1 MAKQLYEP
9 GQMVETSIVAITDD
23 TIFLDLG
30 LKSEGILARSELADE
45 NGNLS
50 VQVGDKIK
58 VYFLKNN
65 YEELH
70 FTTKLSGKDTNT
82 DVLENAWKN
91 GIPVEGHVTQ
101 EIKGGFEVMIGS
113 SRAFCPYSQMGYK
126 KRDEPS
132 AYVGRHL
139 SFIITEYKND
149 GKDVLVSNRQIG
161 EKEYADSLKK
171 LAETIKEGAI
181 VEGTVESIE
190 KFGAFVDVNGFRVLL
205 PISEMARERVTNAA
219 DIVQVGQKITAK
231 VLKADWNTERVSISL
246 KELIADPWDS
256 VMKTHFVGQKIEGE
270 ISRVADFG
278 VFVNLSKGI
287 DGLVHISEL
296 EGISAST
303 NIKKI
308 YQPGQKMS
316 VVIEKIDASAR
327 RISLKPASS
336 AEQDK
341 TAEKYLS
348 SQDDDGETYNPFAAL
363 LKK

>member
-1 MAKQLYEP
+1 MKNTFEIGEP
-9 GQMVETSIVAITDD
+9 VELEIVAISD
-23 TIFLDLG
+23 TTVFLDLNA
-30 LKSEGILARSELADE
+30 KSEGVLDREELADE
-45 NGNLS
+45 EGNVS
-50 VQVGDKIK
+50 VKEGDKIK
-58 VYFLKNN
+58 VYFTS
-65 YEELH
+65 EFHGEMR
-70 FTTKLSGKDTNT
+70 FTTKIAGDKADKEM
-82 DVLENAWKN
+82 LENAYKN
-91 GIPVEGHVTQ
+91 GIPVEGNVES
-101 EIKGGFEVMIGS
+101 EIKGGFQIKIGS
-113 SRAFCPYSQMGYK
+113 TRAFCPYSQMGYK

-205 PISEMARERVTNAA
+205 PSSEMARERVTNAG

-278 VFVNLSKGI
+278 LFVNLSKGI